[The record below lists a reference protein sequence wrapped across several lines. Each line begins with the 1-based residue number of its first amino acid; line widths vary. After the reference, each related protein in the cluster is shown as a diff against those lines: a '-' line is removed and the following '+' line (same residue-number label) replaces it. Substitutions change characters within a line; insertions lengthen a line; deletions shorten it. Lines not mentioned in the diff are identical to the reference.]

1 MTLHV
6 VSWELIHSF
15 SLVYSRG
22 QTKLCQTIKTPIF
35 LCKLS
40 IYNKIIHSERKH
52 SPSYCPAVWGCWRR
66 EVKKW
71 KSSTMEKDAAAC
83 SSNPTRPA
91 SVKYFPE
98 QIPSSSGDTTS
109 SETADSS
116 KTLEDMFWGDTRDKN
131 TFTQFKQ
138 HSTLS
143 ILWKAAD
150 LQSNPGISVEVA
162 FYFCRVYIYKI

>member
-1 MTLHV
+1 
-6 VSWELIHSF
+6 
-15 SLVYSRG
+15 
-22 QTKLCQTIKTPIF
+22 
-35 LCKLS
+35 
-40 IYNKIIHSERKH
+40 
-52 SPSYCPAVWGCWRR
+52 
-66 EVKKW
+66 
-71 KSSTMEKDAAAC
+71 MEKDAAAC

-143 ILWKAAD
+143 IL
-150 LQSNPGISVEVA
+150 
-162 FYFCRVYIYKI
+162 